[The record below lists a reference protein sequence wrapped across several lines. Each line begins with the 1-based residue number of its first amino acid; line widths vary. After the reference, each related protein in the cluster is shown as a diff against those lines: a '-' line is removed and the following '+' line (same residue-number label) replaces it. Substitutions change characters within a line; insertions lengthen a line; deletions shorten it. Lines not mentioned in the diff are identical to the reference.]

1 MSDSQTKRILV
12 VDDEDD
18 VITYLTALLTDAG
31 YEVTT
36 ARNGEEGLTSARADP
51 PDLISLDIT
60 MPERSGVGLYRKVR
74 EDEKLKSIPI
84 VIVTG
89 VTNPMAG
96 SKGEGT
102 FEGWMSSRRQVP
114 PPDGFFEKP
123 IDKDEYLRKVAE
135 LLGSD

>member
-1 MSDSQTKRILV
+1 MANEGDKRILI

-31 YEVTT
+31 YQVVQ
-36 ARNGEEGLTSARADP
+36 ARNGVEAMAEVRKQP

-60 MPERSGVGLYRKVR
+60 MPEKSGVRFYREMR
-74 EDEKLKSIPI
+74 EDADLATVPI

-89 VTNPMAG
+89 VSNPWQG
-96 SKGEGT
+96 KDGEGT
-102 FEGWMSSRRQVP
+102 FEKFISSRKQVP

-123 IDKDEYLRKVAE
+123 VDRAEYLAKLAE
-135 LLGSD
+135 LLA